1 MSDWRIGLLV
11 FVQEDLQYLLMLL
24 PVNTKYII

>member
-1 MSDWRIGLLV
+1 MSDWRVGLLV

-24 PVNTKYII
+24 PVNTNSI

>member
-1 MSDWRIGLLV
+1 MSDWRVGLLV

-24 PVNTKYII
+24 LVNTNSI